1 MELPVPP
8 KFVEALK
15 NIQAD
20 EGTQVVFQGVVD
32 GKLLVSFPFLGRY
45 SGPVVQFLKVGRA

>member
-15 NIQAD
+15 NISAD
-20 EGTQVVFQGVVD
+20 EGAQVVFQGVVD
-32 GKLLVSFPFLGRY
+32 GECRN
-45 SGPVVQFLKVGRA
+45 VVQMTGTRGVSYGTPSWVFYH